1 MTRDLLI
8 VSSRALT
15 AGDLSAAVAA
25 IHQGRAWSVSGSG
38 GRLTI
43 SNHDQLLIEAGAS
56 ERLDDWSRLAHLFPD
71 HAERRGPV
79 WSTRLEVIPD
89 DGFELGLDIARA
101 VAWESDGHVGHGRA

>member
-25 IHQGRAWSVSGSG
+25 IHQGRTWTVSGTE

-43 SNHDQLLIEAGAS
+43 RNHDQLLIEAGAS

-71 HAERRGPV
+71 QAAPRWPV

-101 VAWESDGHVGHGRA
+101 VAWESDGQVGHSSA